1 MLELHRQNLNLSQAH
16 YAARLGVSQP
26 YLSLLESGRR
36 PVTEKLR
43 KKLAEEFGAD
53 PTQMPLALSETEM
66 DDDTLANALGRLGY
80 PGFAHLDQGP
90 LLNPAVLVL
99 ECLRKGNT
107 DVRVVEG
114 LPWLL
119 SRYDRLDVHW
129 LCNQVKLL
137 NLQNQLGFL
146 VALAVEVRPAAHL
159 AQLLE
164 QLEPARLAAEAPLAN
179 RNMPANLRAWLRTER
194 SRLAEHWNLL
204 TKLDA
209 AAVGRWFEEVHV
221 H

>member
-1 MLELHRQNLNLSQAH
+1 MFESHRQNLNLTQAR

-36 PVTEKLR
+36 PLTAKLR
-43 KKLAEEFGAD
+43 KRLAEEFGAD
-53 PTQMPLALSETEM
+53 PTQLPLVLSEVELA
-66 DDDTLANALGRLGY
+66 DDALAGGLRRLGY
-80 PGFAHLDQGP
+80 PGFAHLIEGP

-99 ECLRKGNT
+99 ECLRKGHP

-119 SRYDRLDVHW
+119 SRFSRLAVDW
-129 LCNQVKLL
+129 LCAQVKLL

-146 VALAVEVRPAAHL
+146 VALAAEVRPAKHL
-159 AQLLE
+159 VQLLE
-164 QLEPARLAAEAPLAN
+164 HLEPARLAAEAPLAN
-179 RNMPANLRAWLRTER
+179 RSMPTSLRTWMRAER

-204 TKLDA
+204 TMLDA
-209 AAVGRWFEEVHV
+209 ASVGRWFEESHV